1 VIADAVI
8 HGRMVP
14 TELLGEL
21 TNSMQLLAEP
31 AKLRAAFERDGYAF
45 FRGVLDRDLVQS
57 ARGEVLSRLEAI
69 DEIELGTDGVATGR
83 SERDA
88 LHADRG
94 EFWSSVSAGDCL
106 RRVSHGPGIRRVLET
121 LVGEA
126 VVPFDYLML
135 RVATPGR
142 ATEVHYDYPF
152 FARVHDQVRT
162 VWTPIGDVP
171 VERGPLFVIEGS
183 NRFADLIEPM
193 LGFDVAEESVRTA
206 AFDNTAI
213 EIAEERQTRLLSTD
227 FAAGDV
233 LVFGMY
239 TAHGSFDHHDDSGRA
254 RVSCDARWQAAR
266 LDIDERYMGDRPQGT
281 TGAGYAELNGAK
293 PLTEQWHVR

>member
-1 VIADAVI
+1 MLD
-8 HGRMVP
+8 
-14 TELLGEL
+14 
-21 TNSMQLLAEP
+21 EP
-31 AKLRAAFERDGYAF
+31 ERLRAAFERDGYAF
-45 FRGVLDRDLVQS
+45 FRDVLDRDVVQA
-57 ARGEVLSRLEAI
+57 ARQEVLSRLEAI
-69 DEIELGTDGVATGR
+69 DEVEPGSDGVATGR
-83 SERDA
+83 SERDVQ
-88 LHADRG
+88 HADRG
-94 EFWSSVSAGDCL
+94 EFWGSVSTGECL
-106 RRVSHGPGIRRVLET
+106 RQLSHGPGIRGVLET
-121 LVGEA
+121 LVGEE

-152 FARVHDQVRT
+152 FARLHDQVRT

-193 LGFDVAEESVRTA
+193 IGFDVAAETGRTA
-206 AFDNTAI
+206 AFDTTAI
-213 EIAEERQTRLLSTD
+213 EIAEKRQTRLLSSD

-239 TAHGSFDHHDDSGRA
+239 TAHGSFDHHDASGRV
-254 RVSCDARWQAAR
+254 RVSCDARWQAAS
-266 LDIDERYMGDRPQGT
+266 LDIDERYMGDRPHGT

>member
-1 VIADAVI
+1 MIANAVI
-8 HGRMVP
+8 HGRSVP

-21 TNSMQLLAEP
+21 EDSTPLLAEP
-31 AKLRAAFERDGYAF
+31 LTLRAAFERDGYAF
-45 FRGVLDRDLVQS
+45 FRGVLDRDVVQS
-57 ARGEVLSRLEAI
+57 AREEVLSRLEAI
-69 DEIELGTDGVATGR
+69 DEIEPDTDGVATGR

-88 LHADRG
+88 RHPDRG
-94 EFWSSVSAGDCL
+94 EFWRSVSTGDHL
-106 RRVSHGPGIRRVLET
+106 RKLSHGTGIHSVMKT
-121 LVGEA
+121 LIGEE

-135 RVATPGR
+135 RVATQGR

-152 FARVHDQVRT
+152 FGRVHDQVRT
-162 VWTPIGDVP
+162 VWTPVGDVP

-183 NRFADLIEPM
+183 NRFADLIDPM
-193 LGFDVAEESVRTA
+193 LGFDVAEDSGRTA

-213 EIAEERQTRLLSTD
+213 EIAEERATRLLSTD

-233 LVFGMY
+233 MVFGMY
-239 TAHGSFDHHDDSGRA
+239 TAHGSFDHHDDTGRV
-254 RVSCDARWQAAR
+254 RVSCDARWQAASF
-266 LDIDERYMGDRPQGT
+266 DIDKRYMGERPEGT